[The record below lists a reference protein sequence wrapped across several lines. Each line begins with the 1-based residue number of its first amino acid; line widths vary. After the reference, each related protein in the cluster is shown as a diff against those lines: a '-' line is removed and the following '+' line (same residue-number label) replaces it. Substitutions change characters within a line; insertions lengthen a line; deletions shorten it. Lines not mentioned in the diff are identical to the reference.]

1 MRYWNS
7 VFPTKPLAETIKP
20 KQPSNSGRSKGGYS
34 PLFRVAFER
43 FGAIL
48 YANCMQIM
56 KKAPTSGDVS
66 A

>member
-1 MRYWNS
+1 VRFQQSYW
-7 VFPTKPLAETIKP
+7 LTILP
-20 KQPSNSGRSKGGYS
+20 KQPLNSGRSKGGYS
-34 PLFRVAFER
+34 PLFRVAFEL

-56 KKAPTSGDVS
+56 KKAPTSSDVS